1 MTTRPLFRTLA
12 GRLVV
17 LGVLQLLLLAATAV
31 AIFFAEGPHEQARPW
46 ERIDRP
52 TTMRLAQL
60 VDRPDELTAALDDL
74 HRERIEVSLYDSKRQ
89 LLASNVDPPLAI
101 PSRPRRDGP
110 PPGFDGPPPGLDG
123 PPPGH
128 DGPPPGPMGHLADG
142 ERPPHAMVIAF
153 LVHGE
158 RGYLVA
164 RGVHADPPGWTGP
177 ILTFLCGLVVLVLGA
192 LVTARWIV
200 KPIERLSTTARAL
213 GTGDLRARSRLVRGD
228 EIGELG

>member
-17 LGVLQLLLLAATAV
+17 LGVLQMLLLAATAV

-46 ERIDRP
+46 ERIDRA

-60 VDRPDELTAALDDL
+60 VDHPDELTAALDDL
-74 HRERIEVSLYDSKRQ
+74 HHERIEVSLYDAKRQ
-89 LLASNVDPPLAI
+89 LLATNVDPPLAI
-101 PSRPRRDGP
+101 PSRPRHDGPPFGPPGP
-110 PPGFDGPPPGLDG
+110 PPGLDGPPPGLHG

-128 DGPPPGPMGHLADG
+128 DGPPPGPMGPPDLNEA

-177 ILTFLCGLVVLVLGA
+177 ILTFLCGLVVLVIGA
-192 LVTARWIV
+192 LATARWIV
-200 KPIERLSTTARAL
+200 KPI
-213 GTGDLRARSRLVRGD
+213 
-228 EIGELG
+228 